1 MRRSKRSTTDAR
13 SRVPEWAEDGGTAAL
28 EFVTAGLILLVP
40 LVYLIL
46 TLSAVQAGALAVE
59 GAARQAARVYV
70 QASTPTEAAERA
82 ARAIDFSLTDYGIEP
97 ETASVTVSCTGS
109 STADCPARNAVVTV
123 TVRLDVPLPLFPDI
137 LDLTRVASVP
147 VQATARQQVSRF
159 WSEQLPGCR
168 ATPTAR
174 TARR

>member
-13 SRVPEWAEDGGTAAL
+13 LRWADDGGTAAL

-59 GAARQAARVYV
+59 GAARQAARVFV
-70 QASTPTEAAERA
+70 QASTPQEAADRA
-82 ARAIDFSLTDYGIEP
+82 ARAIDFSLADYGIEP
-97 ETASVTVSCTGS
+97 ESASVTVSCGGP
-109 STADCPARNAVVTV
+109 AVENCPARNAVVTV
-123 TVRLDVPLPLFPDI
+123 TVRLEVALPLVPDI
-137 LDLTRVASVP
+137 LDLSHAASVP

-159 WSEQLPGCR
+159 WAER
-168 ATPTAR
+168 
-174 TARR
+174 